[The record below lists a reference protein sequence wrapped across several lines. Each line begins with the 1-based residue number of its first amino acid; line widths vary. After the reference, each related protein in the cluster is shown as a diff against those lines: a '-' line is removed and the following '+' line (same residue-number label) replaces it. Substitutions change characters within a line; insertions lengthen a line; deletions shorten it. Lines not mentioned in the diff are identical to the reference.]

1 MSDAY
6 IIEIAD
12 ETAGIVVRQ
21 QSDEGYRFHAALPKY
36 FPLDGHIFAGPRDA
50 ERAASAH
57 FGRKRRAS
65 SGANP

>member
-21 QSDEGYRFHAALPKY
+21 QSEKGYRFHAALPKY
-36 FPLDGHIFAGPRDA
+36 FPLDGHIFAGPKDA

-57 FGRKRRAS
+57 FSRKRRAGT
-65 SGANP
+65 GAHP